1 MGLGMHLI
9 SDLEEKN
16 SEISDD
22 GEDQEED
29 KDGEMNNYQT
39 FMECPNFYQKM
50 VHME

>member
-1 MGLGMHLI
+1 MGLGINLL

-22 GEDQEED
+22 EDEE
-29 KDGEMNNYQT
+29 GEMNNYQT

-50 VHME
+50 AHME